1 MHTKEN
7 QFLFLCLAV
16 YFGTSIR
23 DYFPAKSPATARYL
37 NLISQ
42 PNDENEAE
50 RCLLFKSQR
59 DFEV

>member
-1 MHTKEN
+1 
-7 QFLFLCLAV
+7 V

-23 DYFPAKSPATARYL
+23 DHFPAKSPATARYL